1 MTHYPDAL
9 VGAFERIG
17 LDPADYPLYHD
28 MLEQLSSMDEIDK
41 IDHLTFITPH
51 AHVDHFLDHWQAKGF
66 DFHGE
71 WNTLRYPARHIAL
84 IRGGREGHPWEDMV
98 GLSVSDQH
106 RSPIERSLD
115 NVELDERAI
124 THTLQHVALHVNK
137 DADMETVHHK
147 LSELRVPWMTDV
159 LSYRDPNGAVL
170 RQMFTRPTD
179 QGFFVEFAQRKP
191 SADGKPYG
199 GFDPNIIDDLYE
211 ALDRSLPGGNA

>member
-1 MTHYPDAL
+1 MSQYPDAL

-41 IDHLTFITPH
+41 IDHLTFITPYEYT
-51 AHVDHFLDHWQAKGF
+51 DRFLSHWQGKGF

-71 WNTLRYPARHIAL
+71 WNTVRYPARHIAL

-98 GLSVSDQH
+98 GLSVSDKL
-106 RSPIERSLD
+106 RSPIERSLE
-115 NVELDERAI
+115 NVELDERTL

-137 DADMETVHHK
+137 DAEMEAVHDK
-147 LSELRVPWMTDV
+147 LSQLQVPWMTDV

-191 SADGKPYG
+191 SGDGKPYG

-211 ALDRSLPGGNA
+211 ALDRTLPGSDA